1 MDEGAELE
9 GDFIERAMLRRRAKA
24 SKRDLRGASC
34 PPVVLRAY
42 MTQMSIE
49 LENIINIIESVRY
62 GLPVDEMRRMLVL

>member
-1 MDEGAELE
+1 
-9 GDFIERAMLRRRAKA
+9 MLRRRAKA

>member
-1 MDEGAELE
+1 
-9 GDFIERAMLRRRAKA
+9 
-24 SKRDLRGASC
+24 
-34 PPVVLRAY
+34 VLRAY